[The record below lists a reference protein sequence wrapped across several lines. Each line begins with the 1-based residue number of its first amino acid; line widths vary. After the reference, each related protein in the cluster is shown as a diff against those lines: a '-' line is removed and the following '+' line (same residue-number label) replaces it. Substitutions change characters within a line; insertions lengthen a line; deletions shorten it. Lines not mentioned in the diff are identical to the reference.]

1 VRWPAGELRTWVRA
15 EDGCGSYRLRCE
27 CGNDRALFRR
37 FASRSNQSSS
47 RNSIDHSSD
56 AHDCSGCRDELRN
69 YPEHADQNCHTQ
81 EAQTPEKRYPTEP
94 VRSPHRFPTHGWT
107 VTTID
112 SSRHEACDGR
122 ARIGVQINL
131 PFSEISSMYLLG
143 SIAVTRQSGART
155 NRLIRS
161 IPQRGGSGC
170 PKCSACM
177 KWCYPPV

>member
-1 VRWPAGELRTWVRA
+1 MSCARGFELRTAVGPIGRA
-15 EDGCGSYRLRCE
+15 VNALMMAHYSGGSRLV
-27 CGNDRALFRR
+27 ATK
-37 FASRSNQSSS
+37 APAA
-47 RNSIDHSSD
+47 NSIDHSSD

-122 ARIGVQINL
+122 TRIGVRMNL
-131 PFSEISSMYLLG
+131 PFQKSQYVSPGLNLLSLASQEPG
-143 SIAVTRQSGART
+143 
-155 NRLIRS
+155 LI
-161 IPQRGGSGC
+161 G
-170 PKCSACM
+170 
-177 KWCYPPV
+177 